1 LFRIARDEAL
11 ARNAKL
17 AQDIIDR
24 DGTDANIL
32 TAGAAA
38 AAEEVIS
45 QISQV
50 EAGLFLDSARG
61 AALDRLVFDRYGLV
75 RKPASAAVGEVQF
88 TTTANNPGAFTIPSG
103 TQLQTVDGTQ
113 YSTSASALFLAG
125 FTGPVTV
132 SVRSQLAGVDQ
143 QALSGT
149 ITSIISSIP
158 GSPGDLVTANA
169 LATAGATDEEEDAS
183 LRARARAF
191 FTTARKGTK
200 SALEQGA
207 LAVPGVVTASAIEVI
222 DTEGAPARVVQLV
235 IADQFTETLAEFSE
249 TPTPIYQ
256 AQAQA
261 LAATVLVALEDVRAA
276 GIEVKVF
283 VAAVVLQPITLR
295 LSFDAG
301 ADVALTTLRARA
313 AAVNYTN
320 ELNPGQT
327 WDPAGVSAR
336 LAPIPGLFITGTE
349 VASPNGMVIPTPLQ
363 VIRTGLPIVTA

>member
-1 LFRIARDEAL
+1 
-11 ARNAKL
+11 
-17 AQDIIDR
+17 
-24 DGTDANIL
+24 
-32 TAGAAA
+32 
-38 AAEEVIS
+38 
-45 QISQV
+45 
-50 EAGLFLDSARG
+50 
-61 AALDRLVFDRYGLV
+61 
-75 RKPASAAVGEVQF
+75 
-88 TTTANNPGAFTIPSG
+88 
-103 TQLQTVDGTQ
+103 
-113 YSTSASALFLAG
+113 
-125 FTGPVTV
+125 
-132 SVRSQLAGVDQ
+132 
-143 QALSGT
+143 
-149 ITSIISSIP
+149 
-158 GSPGDLVTANA
+158 VTANA

-261 LAATVLVALEDVRAA
+261 LAATVLAALEDVRAA

-301 ADVALTTLRARA
+301 ADVPLTTLRARA

-320 ELNPGQT
+320 ELSPGQT